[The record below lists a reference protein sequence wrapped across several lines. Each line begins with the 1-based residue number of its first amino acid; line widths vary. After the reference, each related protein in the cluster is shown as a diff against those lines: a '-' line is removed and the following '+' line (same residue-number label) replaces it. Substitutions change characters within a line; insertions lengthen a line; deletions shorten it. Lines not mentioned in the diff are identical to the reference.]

1 MALSAL
7 PATVTKATNNMRML
21 TMLQQRIKKGVKNAW
36 RNLQVATAISQSP
49 LPVLLSLLGFLI
61 GVDTPSSLAPT

>member
-36 RNLQVATAISQSP
+36 RNLQVATAIPQSP